1 MIRKWIRSSIAVVI
15 ALSLTMMPNSFANAN
30 ENISSTQSHIE
41 YIITSS
47 LSTTDNKYEEVIKKA
62 DIKAKIL
69 TSVYGATSLQYALID
84 DGEIVISGQAGVYN
98 KDKTL
103 TLTNQHMYGIGSVS
117 KVFTTVAVMQLV
129 EQGKVKLDTPI
140 IKYIPK
146 LRMEDSRYKDITVRM
161 LLNHSSGLM
170 GSSFSN
176 SMLFNDNDTISC
188 SNLLNTLKT
197 QRLKANPGEFSVYCN
212 DGFSL
217 AQLLVEKVSGISF
230 SKYLEKFISDPLGM
244 EKTKTPLDN
253 FDENE
258 LVKTYLSGSNNALP
272 IENVNVL
279 GAGGIYSTAEDLCH
293 FAEIFMKDTTSKVL
307 TNSSAKAMEK
317 NEYLNGIW
325 HPEEDSSLSYGLGWD
340 SVTTYPFTE
349 YGIKALVKGGDTI
362 LYHGSII
369 VLPEEGMAMAVLSSG
384 GASTYNQLFAQ
395 EVLLDAL
402 LMKGSIDEIK
412 ANETFKA
419 PIKVSMPEDL
429 KLYAGYYAFAGG
441 TVKIDISE
449 DGVLSLYNSESKSLM
464 SAQKFIYSGD
474 GKFYYSDGSTYVS
487 FVKESNGNTYLYVA
501 GYSLLPNIGQIASAG
516 YQAQKLTANPISKKV
531 KAAWVKRDNKK
542 YFIINEKYSSQTY
555 ALSTPWLQI
564 SMLKELEGYLMNAT
578 IIDENSAKMLI
589 QIPGMYGRDLSD
601 YTFYKVNK
609 AEYLKAIGTIFIS
622 ETAIKAFSTKASSK
636 VTIGVEGYAS
646 WFKVRAKAGNNNIK
660 VSLPKDA
667 SFTVYDIKGT
677 CLFNSLT
684 SGQSTATLPADGYI
698 VYVGN
703 VGAKF
708 TVRYVN

>member
-1 MIRKWIRSSIAVVI
+1 MIKKLIRSSIAVVV

-30 ENISSTQSHIE
+30 EKAD
-41 YIITSS
+41 IITAS

-84 DGEIVISGQAGVYN
+84 DGEIVISGQSGVYS
-98 KDKTL
+98 KDKTIP
-103 TLTNQHMYGIGSVS
+103 LTNKHMYGIGSVS

-140 IKYIPK
+140 FKYIPE

-230 SKYLEKFISDPLGM
+230 SKYLDEFISNPLGM
-244 EKTKTPLDN
+244 EKTKTPRDN

-272 IENVNVL
+272 IENVNAL

-293 FAEIFMKDTTSKVL
+293 FAELFMKDTTSKVL
-307 TNSSAKAMEK
+307 TNTSAKAMAK
-317 NEYLNGIW
+317 SEYLNGIW
-325 HPEEDSSLSYGLGWD
+325 HQEDDSSLSYGLGWD
-340 SVTTYPFTE
+340 SVSTYPFTE
-349 YGIKALVKGGDTI
+349 YGIKALVKGGDTS

-402 LMKGSIDEIK
+402 LMKGSIEEIK

-429 KLYAGYYAFAGG
+429 KRYAGYYAFTGG

-449 DGVLSLYNSESKSLM
+449 DGVLSLYNNASRSLM
-464 SAQKFIYSGD
+464 SAQRFIYTGD
-474 GKFYYSDGSTYVS
+474 GKFYYSDGSTYIS

-501 GYSLLPNIGQIASAG
+501 GYSLLPNIGQIASAD
-516 YQAQKLTANPISKKV
+516 YQAQKLTGNPISKKV
-531 KAAWVKRDNKK
+531 KTAWEKRDNKK

-555 ALSTPWLQI
+555 ALGTPWLQI

-578 IIDENSAKMLI
+578 IIDENTAKMLI

-601 YTFYKVNK
+601 YIFYNVNK
-609 AEYLKAIGTIFIS
+609 VEYLKAIGTVFIS
-622 ETAIKAFSTKASSK
+622 ETAIKALSTKASSK
-636 VTIGVEGYAS
+636 VTIGSEGYAR
-646 WFKVRAKAGNNNIK
+646 WYKVSAKAGNNNIK
-660 VSLPKDA
+660 VTLPKDA
-667 SFTVYDIKGT
+667 SFTAYDINGT
-677 CLFNSLT
+677 CLFNSLIA
-684 SGQSTATLPADGYI
+684 GQSTATLPADGYI
-698 VYVGN
+698 VFVGK

-708 TVRYVN
+708 TVRYVK